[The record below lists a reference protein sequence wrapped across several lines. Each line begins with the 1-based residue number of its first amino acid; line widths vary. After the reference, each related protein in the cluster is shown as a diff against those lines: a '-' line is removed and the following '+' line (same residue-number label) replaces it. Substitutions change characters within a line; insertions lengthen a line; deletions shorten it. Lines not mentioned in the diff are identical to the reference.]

1 MPSSTDEA
9 DAREII
15 VTKRTAELSE
25 ASRPRPKQRWRFW
38 SGVCFAIVLLAV
50 FARPLL
56 MLISYVA
63 GSELHSYVLL
73 VPFVSAYLLYLR
85 RDQLPKKHSTDLL
98 LTLVSLAAGIGLFAY
113 TQSLEV
119 SARAP
124 AINTRIVLLT
134 LSFLCCLAA
143 GGFFF
148 FGRDWMRSAAFPL
161 AYLIFMVPMPD
172 AMADALETASKYAS
186 AEVTNLLLYL
196 SGTPFLRTGLIF
208 QLPNIT
214 IKVAQECSGIRS
226 SWVLFITSILAANL
240 FLKTPWRRL
249 VLVAFVIPL
258 AIFRNGFRI
267 LVIGLLCVNI
277 GPQMIDSPIHRR
289 GGPVFFA
296 LSLIPLFL
304 LLWWLRKGDVR
315 IRAEHSV
322 RR

>member
-1 MPSSTDEA
+1 MAFAKDQAAVHETMIPAQTGHVSESMASSH
-9 DAREII
+9 R
-15 VTKRTAELSE
+15 K
-25 ASRPRPKQRWRFW
+25 PWRFW
-38 SGVCFAIVLLAV
+38 SGICFAVVLLAV

-56 MLISYVA
+56 ALISYVA

-85 RDQLPKKHSTDLL
+85 RDQLSKKYSTELL
-98 LTLVSLAAGIGLFAY
+98 LALVALAAGLGLFAC
-113 TQSLEV
+113 TWSLEV
-119 SARAP
+119 YGRAP
-124 AINTRIVLLT
+124 SINTRIVLLT

-148 FGRDWMRSAAFPL
+148 LGRDWIRSAAFPL

-186 AEVTNLLLYL
+186 AEVANLLFSL
-196 SGTPFLRTGLIF
+196 SGTPFLRAGLIF

-214 IKVAQECSGIRS
+214 IRVAQECSGIHS

-240 FLKTPWRRL
+240 FLKTPWRRFA
-249 VLVAFVIPL
+249 LVAFVIPL
-258 AIFRNGFRI
+258 AILRNGFRI

-277 GPQMIDSPIHRR
+277 GPQMIHSLIHRR
-289 GGPVFFA
+289 GGPFFFV

-304 LLWWLRKGDVR
+304 VLWWLRKGDVR
-315 IRAEHSV
+315 QKAES
-322 RR
+322 